1 MKDQF
6 LLGGYT
12 ADSYTDGKHNN
23 SEGIY
28 KAVLDTDKGEVTEI
42 KLLTKLENPAFFN
55 YSIKDH
61 KIAVVMTKDDKT
73 GGVGIIDVDPKA
85 GTGKLISESML
96 DQSVKGSYEA
106 YNYFDHLYYWND
118 LKYTVPSYVYLDDN
132 RKMVFAANY
141 NTNAIHTWKLDN
153 NYQFIESHRYPIDGR
168 GPKAVQ
174 DAAHIHFT
182 RLLPDGRLIVCAL
195 GADRLFVYDV
205 NDDASLTKVFEYEVE
220 PGFGPRQLAFNENT
234 NNYIYVLNEVGS
246 RTAVVK
252 YDPETGKLS
261 RITSYSNIPEGF
273 AGHNQS
279 AGIRVSADGKFVY
292 SSNRGHNSIAVY
304 QVIDGG
310 KHLEKIQTIK
320 TNGIS
325 PRDFDLSKNGDF
337 LLCANQMSHELILFK
352 RDPKTGYL
360 SITQENI
367 KHDACVRVLEA
378 TDFLA
383 QLDKL

>member
-1 MKDQF
+1 MEDKF

-12 ADSYTDGKHNN
+12 ADSYTGGKHNN

-28 KAVLDTDKGEVTEI
+28 TATLDTEKGRITGIE
-42 KLLTKLENPAFFN
+42 LLAEAENPAFFN

-61 KIAVVMTKDDKT
+61 KLALVMTKDDKT
-73 GGVGIIDVDPKA
+73 GGVGIIDVDPA
-85 GTGKLISESML
+85 TGKGELISESML

-118 LKYTVPSYVYLDDN
+118 LKYTVPSYVYLDDK

-141 NTNAIHTWKLDN
+141 NTNAVLTWKLDN
-153 NYQFIESHRYPIDGR
+153 QYQFIDSHRYPIEGR

-174 DAAHIHFT
+174 DAAHIHYT
-182 RLLPDGRLIVCAL
+182 RLLPDGRLIVCSL
-195 GADRLFVYDV
+195 GHDRLFIYDV
-205 NDDASLTKVFEYEVE
+205 NDDASLRLVYEYETE
-220 PGFGPRQLAFNENT
+220 PGFGPRQLAFNENS

-246 RTAVVK
+246 KTAVVH
-252 YDPETGKLS
+252 YDPVTGHID
-261 RITSYSNIPEGF
+261 RIANYSNIPEGF

-292 SSNRGHNSIAVY
+292 SSNRGHDSLVVY
-304 QVIDGG
+304 QVMDGG

-320 TNGIS
+320 TGGVS
-325 PRDFDLSKNGDF
+325 PRDFDLSKNGDY
-337 LLCANQMSHELILFK
+337 LLCANQMSNGLVLFK
-352 RDPKTGYL
+352 RNPKTGYL
-360 SITQENI
+360 SVAQTGI

-383 QLDKL
+383 Q

>member
-1 MKDQF
+1 MEDKF

-12 ADSYTDGKHNN
+12 ADSYTGGKHNN

-28 KAVLDTDKGEVTEI
+28 SATLDIEKGAITDISLVSKI
-42 KLLTKLENPAFFN
+42 ENPAFFN

-61 KIAVVMTKDDKT
+61 KIAVVMTKNDET
-73 GGVGIIDVDPKA
+73 GGVGIIDFNPQ
-85 GTGKLISESML
+85 TGKGRLISESML

-106 YNYFDHLYYWND
+106 YNYFDHLYYWNE
-118 LKYTVPSYVYLDDN
+118 LKYTVPSYVYLDDK

-141 NTNAIHTWKLDN
+141 NTNAILTWKLDDD
-153 NYQFIESHRYPIDGR
+153 YQFVQAHRYPIEGR

-174 DAAHIHFT
+174 DAAHIHFS
-182 RLLPDGRLIVCAL
+182 RLLPDGRLIVCSL
-195 GADRLFVYDV
+195 GADKLLVYDV
-205 NDDASLTKVFEYEVE
+205 NDDASLTKKFEYQVE
-220 PGFGPRQLAFNENT
+220 AGFGPRQLAFNENT

-252 YDPETGKLS
+252 YNSADGSLS
-261 RITSYSNIPEGF
+261 RIASYSNIPEGF

-292 SSNRGHNSIAVY
+292 SSNRGHNSLAVFR
-304 QVIDGG
+304 VIDDGA
-310 KHLEKIQTIK
+310 HLEKIQTIK
-320 TNGIS
+320 TNGVS

-337 LLCANQMSHELILFK
+337 LLVANQMSHELILFK
-352 RDPKTGYL
+352 RDPATGYL
-360 SITQENI
+360 SVAQEGI

-378 TDFLA
+378 TDFFE
-383 QLDKL
+383 

>member
-1 MKDQF
+1 MEDKF

-12 ADSYTDGKHNN
+12 ADSYTGGKHNS

-28 KAVLDTDKGEVTEI
+28 VANLDTDKGKITDINLV
-42 KLLTKLENPAFFN
+42 TKLENPAFFN

-61 KIAVVMTKDDKT
+61 KIAVVMTKNDET
-73 GGVGIIDVDPKA
+73 GGVGIIDFDPQTGK
-85 GTGKLISESML
+85 GKLISESML

-106 YNYFDHLYYWND
+106 YNYFDHLYYWNE
-118 LKYTVPSYVYLDDN
+118 LKYTVPSYVYLDDK

-141 NTNAIHTWKLDN
+141 NTNAILTWKLDD
-153 NYQFIESHRYPIDGR
+153 NYQFVTAHRYPIEGR

-182 RLLPDGRLIVCAL
+182 RLLPDGRLIVCSL
-195 GADRLFVYDV
+195 GADKLLVYDV
-205 NDDASLTKVFEYEVE
+205 NDDTSLTQVSEYHTEA
-220 PGFGPRQLAFNENT
+220 GFGPRQLAFNKNT
-234 NNYIYVLNEVGS
+234 NNYVYVLNEVGS

-252 YDPETGKLS
+252 YDPATGTLS
-261 RITSYSNIPEGF
+261 RIASYSNIPEGF

-292 SSNRGHNSIAVY
+292 SSNRGHNSLAVY
-304 QVIDGG
+304 RVLDGG
-310 KHLEKIQTIK
+310 AHLEKIQTIK
-320 TNGIS
+320 TNGVS

-337 LLCANQMSHELILFK
+337 MLVANQMSHELILFK
-352 RDPKTGYL
+352 RDPETGYL
-360 SITQENI
+360 SVAQEGI

-378 TDFLA
+378 TDFFA
-383 QLDKL
+383 

>member
-1 MKDQF
+1 MEDKF

-12 ADSYTDGKHNN
+12 ADSYTGGKHNN

-28 KAVLDTDKGEVTEI
+28 SATLDTEKGAITDISLVSEI
-42 KLLTKLENPAFFN
+42 ENPAFFN

-61 KIAVVMTKDDKT
+61 KIAVVMTKNDET
-73 GGVGIIDVDPKA
+73 GGVGIIDFNPQTGK
-85 GTGKLISESML
+85 GKLISESML

-106 YNYFDHLYYWND
+106 YNYFDHLYYWNE
-118 LKYTVPSYVYLDDN
+118 LKYTVPSYVYLDDK

-141 NTNAIHTWKLDN
+141 NTNAILTWKLDDD
-153 NYQFIESHRYPIDGR
+153 YQFVQAHRYPIEGR

-174 DAAHIHFT
+174 DAAHIHFS
-182 RLLPDGRLIVCAL
+182 RLLPDGRLIVCSL
-195 GADRLFVYDV
+195 GADKLLVYDV
-205 NDDASLTKVFEYEVE
+205 NDDASLTKKFEYQVE
-220 PGFGPRQLAFNENT
+220 AGFGPRQLAFNGNT

-252 YDPETGKLS
+252 YNSADGSLS
-261 RITSYSNIPEGF
+261 RIASYSNIPEGF

-292 SSNRGHNSIAVY
+292 SSNRGHNSLAVFR
-304 QVIDGG
+304 VIDDGA
-310 KHLEKIQTIK
+310 HLEKIQTIK
-320 TNGIS
+320 TNGVS

-337 LLCANQMSHELILFK
+337 LLVANQMSHELILFK
-352 RDPKTGYL
+352 RDPATGYL
-360 SITQENI
+360 SVAQEGI

-378 TDFLA
+378 TDFFE
-383 QLDKL
+383 